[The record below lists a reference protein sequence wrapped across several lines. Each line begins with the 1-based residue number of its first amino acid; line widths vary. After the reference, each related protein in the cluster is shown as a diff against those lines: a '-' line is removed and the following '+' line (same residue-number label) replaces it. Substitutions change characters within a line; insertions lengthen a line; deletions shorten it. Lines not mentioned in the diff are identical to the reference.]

1 MADDNRYRSTRLGS
15 SYRHAAQTPPANE
28 RITGSDPLAE
38 LARLIGKRDPYAEF
52 GLSTSQEEEQERYSA
67 GASAREEWD
76 HAPQRQEDGHYEQAY
91 PRTPASAAD
100 PYAGAAHE
108 EYAQYQDYQQS
119 GRAHPPEAWPHDDA
133 HREPTFDDPLRSQLD
148 GAGSHQDQR
157 QDGEYLEDESA
168 YDPDIEQIYDDPPRA
183 GRRSGLAMA
192 LALVGCAVLGT
203 AAAYAYRSYHGS
215 PASTQPPPVITA
227 DSSTPT
233 KIVPT
238 PVGESGKAIQDRIA
252 NAGREQIV
260 SKQEEPVALKD
271 VGTQASPR
279 VVLPAPVPPAPVASQ
294 QAPAGTGTSGSNE
307 PKKVR
312 TLTIRPDGSDAG
324 GKSVTGSARSPGG
337 PISLD
342 PQAQDATTNP
352 PAARTRSAAAPP
364 PASRAA
370 TESSSGSGGI
380 LVQLSSQKTEA
391 EAAASFRSLQAKFP
405 TELGRRQPVI
415 QRADLGSKGVFY
427 RTMVGPFASSQEAQ
441 QFCANFKTAGGHC
454 VVPSN

>member
-15 SYRHAAQTPPANE
+15 SYRHATQTPPAND
-28 RITGSDPLAE
+28 RIGGSDPLAE

-52 GLSTSQEEEQERYSA
+52 GLSTSQQEEQERYSA
-67 GASAREEWD
+67 VSSVRQEWD
-76 HAPQRQEDGHYEQAY
+76 HTPQYQDDAQKEEPYSRALAPRVDDHPDAAQEQ
-91 PRTPASAAD
+91 
-100 PYAGAAHE
+100 
-108 EYAQYQDYQQS
+108 YAQYEDYQQPA
-119 GRAHPPEAWPHDDA
+119 RPHPPESWPEPS
-133 HREPTFDDPLRSQLD
+133 REPMFDESVRYQLDAAAPHADQREEGEYVGDDP
-148 GAGSHQDQR
+148 G
-157 QDGEYLEDESA
+157 
-168 YDPDIEQIYDDPPRA
+168 YDPNTEQMYDDPPRA
-183 GRRSGLAMA
+183 ARRSGLAVA
-192 LALVGCAVLGT
+192 LALIGCAVLGT
-203 AAAYAYRSYHGS
+203 AAAYGYRSYYGS
-215 PASTQPPPVITA
+215 SASSQPPPVITA

-238 PVGESGKAIQDRIA
+238 PVGESGKAIQDRVA

-260 SKQEEPVALKD
+260 SKQEEPVALRD

-279 VVLPAPVPPAPVASQ
+279 VVLPAPFAPAPVLSQ
-294 QAPAGTGTSGSNE
+294 PPSPGAGVSGSNE
-307 PKKVR
+307 PRKVR
-312 TLTIRPDGSDAG
+312 TVTIRPDGSDGG
-324 GKSVTGSARSPGG
+324 GKGVTGSARSSGG

-342 PQAQDATTNP
+342 PQAQDATNA

-364 PASRAA
+364 PAARPPM
-370 TESSSGSGGI
+370 ESSSASSGGF

-427 RTMVGPFASSQEAQ
+427 RTMVGPFASSSDAQ
-441 QFCANFKTAGGHC
+441 QFCTSFKAAGGHC